1 MVYSTPEN
9 STGNVDIGASTSPF
23 EIGFIELGSI
33 KRLARIRFLPP
44 GQTDLTT
51 MVHYKLIEHANQGR
65 KHKTELLYELALCW
79 RRYLRDGEFGV
90 STEMLN
96 ERYGSRFREKLI
108 AILNDTT
115 TVTKRHS
122 SYPGTSR
129 CKMRVFKFEGKKC
142 ATYSGIPG
150 SFRMSFDPAAMR
162 SVTIPGS
169 WLWDRYERWSAICV
183 RLGWQQQ
190 LDLDGRTEWGVA
202 IHAALESITV
212 PLSDDT
218 RRLTHYGVVNI
229 KRRKHGRMYH
239 CLTNLSKVLRRASEI
254 DGERLVEIDLH
265 ACYTLLLVEKLP
277 DGEAKDRAIAVLQ
290 SDWYSQFEGA
300 YQQWLVT
307 KREEGI
313 AYQNA
318 DGVWMLRADDDPA
331 NDVKASIKV
340 EYQRQCLFWR
350 DNRARSNP
358 LREALRRLHPELCQL
373 VEDFRSRLT
382 PTELSHVLTRGEGS
396 MMVDSA
402 LPELQH
408 RGIMAVGIH
417 DAVVVPESKAAQ
429 AYETLIQVA
438 EWHLGFRP
446 RISLK

>member
-1 MVYSTPEN
+1 MMSEDLESCRIQKMSDVACEERLS
-9 STGNVDIGASTSPF
+9 
-23 EIGFIELGSI
+23 LI
-33 KRLARIRFLPP
+33 KFLPP
-44 GQTDLTT
+44 GETDLTIT
-51 MVHYKLIEHANQGR
+51 VHYKLIEHANQGA

-90 STEMLN
+90 STAMLN

-108 AILNDTT
+108 AILNQTT
-115 TVTKRHS
+115 IVTKGYS
-122 SYPGTSR
+122 SYPETAR
-129 CKMRVFKFEGKKC
+129 CKTRAFKFEGKKC

-150 SFRMSFDPAAMR
+150 SFRVSIDPAVMR
-162 SVTIPGS
+162 PVTIPGS

-183 RLGWQQQ
+183 QMGCVSQ
-190 LDLDGRTEWGVA
+190 LDLDGRTEWGAPIHTA
-202 IHAALESITV
+202 IESTTV
-212 PLSDDT
+212 PLADET
-218 RRLTHYGVVNI
+218 RRLTHHGVVNV
-229 KRRKHGRMYH
+229 KRRKHGRVYH
-239 CLTNLSKVLRRASEI
+239 CLTNMPKDLRRASEI
-254 DGERLVEIDLH
+254 DGEPTVEIDLH

-290 SDWYSQFEGA
+290 SDWYGQFEGA
-300 YQQWLVT
+300 YKQWLAM

-313 AYQNA
+313 AYQN
-318 DGVWMLRADDDPA
+318 DGGVWMLRIDDDPSH
-331 NDVKASIKV
+331 DVKASIKV

-358 LREALRRLHPELCQL
+358 LRNVLRRLHPELCQ
-373 VEDFRSRLT
+373 VIEDFRFRLT

-402 LPELQH
+402 LVELHH
-408 RGIMAVGIH
+408 RGIKAFGIH

-429 AYETLIQVA
+429 AYETLMKVA

-446 RISLK
+446 RISRK